1 MFLFY
6 ILCRTIFLRTIT
18 LSMRIHF
25 NNSETT
31 PLNFHLDT
39 STFSKSR
46 LLNNL
51 QENSV
56 VTLQCDPNFK
66 IQVAVPLQATL
77 FIILHNTSK
86 YLRRRSLIVYLKMSK
101 TIIRINLLII
111 IEAKNGGNE
120 GEHHYLK
127 SWNKIN

>member
-18 LSMRIHF
+18 LSMRIQF

-31 PLNFHLDT
+31 PSNFHLDT

-56 VTLQCDPNFK
+56 VTLQCDPKCK
-66 IQVAVPLQATL
+66 IQVAVPLQGTL
-77 FIILHNTSK
+77 FIIFHNTSK

-101 TIIRINLLII
+101 TRIRINLLII
-111 IEAKNGGNE
+111 IENGG
-120 GEHHYLK
+120 EHVWL
-127 SWNKIN
+127 ITL